1 MCNYIQILFVLRF
14 KMAADHVVDFQDYN
28 VNVKDISKVNSDR
41 IKDIGKQIVHNFKTY
56 GYCYLKNHGVG
67 EGLLDDFFTASQNF
81 FWKPNDYKEKYAML
95 PDYAFGWVKLEREK
109 GNKQRSAGDLH
120 EAFNYRPFGSFND
133 VWPYVGNFETLVKQ
147 MHGIGWELSL
157 RFMDVLSLGL
167 DLPIDFMRTVHSKC
181 SMQVRTIYYPPIEEH
196 RKIAPDQARLGEHT
210 DWGTVAFN
218 FQDQVGG
225 LEVRDPSGEFV
236 QVPPLLNTV
245 VVTPSA
251 LLQRWTADNIKA
263 AVHRILLDDERR
275 QKTRQAII
283 LFVQPDDDIEIRCLD
298 GSNKYEP
305 ITSEAYIMAQAKLSL
320 LQ

>member
-1 MCNYIQILFVLRF
+1 
-14 KMAADHVVDFQDYN
+14 MAEEHVVDFQDYN
-28 VNVKDISKVNSDR
+28 VNVKDISKVNPDR
-41 IKDIGKQIVHNFKTY
+41 IKDIGNQIVHNFKTY

-67 EGLLDDFFTASQNF
+67 EGLLDDFLTASREF
-81 FWKPNDYKEKYAML
+81 FYKPDEYKEKYTMA
-95 PDYAFGWVKLEREK
+95 PDYEFGWVKLEREK
-109 GNKQRSAGDLH
+109 ANEHRSAGDLH
-120 EAFNYRPFGSFND
+120 EAFNYRPLGSFND
-133 VWPYVGNFETLVKQ
+133 VWPNVGNFETLAKQ
-147 MHGIGWELSL
+147 MHGIGWELSR
-157 RFMDVLSLGL
+157 RFCDALSLGL
-167 DLPIDFMRTVHSKC
+167 DLSIDFMRNAHSKR
-181 SMQVRTIYYPPIEEH
+181 SNQVRTIYYPPVDEH

-236 QVPPLLNTV
+236 QVTPLPNTV

-251 LLQRWTADNIKA
+251 LLQRWTADDIKG

-283 LFVQPDDDIEIRCLD
+283 LFVQPDDDTEIRCLD

-305 ITSEAYIMAQAKLSL
+305 ITSKAYIMSQAASFNYTSQKF
-320 LQ
+320 